1 MVFVM
6 DESGSIQEIN
16 FELMKQLAI
25 DITESF
31 EIGLDRTRV
40 AWISFNNTGK
50 VVFHLD
56 QYSDKDSLHEA
67 ISSVAYGSGQTGIGE
82 GIETLR
88 TQGFIGGRNT
98 FDIPEVAILVTDGQ
112 TNIGI
117 NSSIAAETL
126 HNERN
131 VNIFVVGVGFGV
143 NIAELER
150 VASAGIETTENH
162 IHHINTFG
170 QDELRSL
177 QRTIRARTCFGEFYI
192 TINCV
197 LFYKYYCYIP
207 R

>member
-31 EIGLDRTRV
+31 EIGLNRTRV
-40 AWISFNNTGK
+40 AWISFSNTAR

-56 QYSDKDSLHEA
+56 QYSDKASLHRA
-67 ISSVAYGSGQTGIGE
+67 ISSIAYGRGGTGIGE

-98 FDIPEVAILVTDGQ
+98 FDIPEVAIVVTDGN
-112 TNIGI
+112 TNTGL
-117 NSSIAAETL
+117 NTLLAAERL
-126 HNERN
+126 HDERN
-131 VNIFVVGVGFGV
+131 VNVFVVGVGFGV
-143 NIAELER
+143 NDAELER

-197 LFYKYYCYIP
+197 LLHKYYWLP